1 MTLCLATK
9 ETLQMC
15 PQIERLKK
23 DSKEL
28 KHYMFRLEKEGNNQ
42 LAYKIKSKLEYLNS
56 RINDIEEEVLH

>member
-1 MTLCLATK
+1 
-9 ETLQMC
+9 MC

-56 RINDIEEEVLH
+56 RINDIEYLEEGVLH